1 VARGDDVDQ
10 ACELQ
15 ACELDACEL
24 QACELEA
31 CELQACE
38 LQACELRAC
47 EVHAELLVVGVDH
60 AWVCEAHPEPLELL
74 VDDRYEHGED
84 NHVNINCHVAEIGVP
99 ETATGD
105 KAAAKPERSAAAPM
119 KRIPK
124 DIVK

>member
-60 AWVCEAHPEPLELL
+60 AWVCEAHPEPLE
-74 VDDRYEHGED
+74 
-84 NHVNINCHVAEIGVP
+84 VAEIGVP